1 MNMNM
6 NMTNSSLQIFQPMN
20 IVVFLSV
27 FSPIIITMVITSLS
41 LFFQNFKGFLYLAYV
56 IFLSFIRGYVYSLF
70 SSSKPFENDGTICTS
85 VQYSKYGNS
94 TFSAFIFAF
103 TLMYLSLPM
112 FINNIMNFWIYFT
125 IVVYFFIDVFIKLY
139 KGCIQQI
146 SSLFVN
152 ILLGALSACLIV
164 SIMYGSGGQDYLFF
178 NEIQTDKEMCS
189 MPSKQTFKCSV
200 YKNGELVGTI

>member
-1 MNMNM
+1 MNM

-112 FINNIMNFWIYFT
+112 FINNTMNFWIYFT